1 VTASDVE
8 SRLETNFTLA
18 HRWGCVL
25 LLDEADIFLAERTKD
40 DFLRNS
46 LVSGLKSNI
55 YLACIVR
62 LIYVTVF
69 LRVLEYYSGILF
81 LTTNRVGAFD
91 EAFKSRI
98 HISLY
103 YPPLDEESTIQ
114 IWEMNLERTMN
125 RKAKS
130 GFRIKD
136 KEILRFAKAQYMR
149 SEEGRW
155 NGRQIRNAFQTAIA
169 LAEYDASDNKSDDDH
184 AETTRKASCI
194 TLRKKHFE
202 IVAKASLDFD
212 KYLNAVYGGQSA
224 SDRAYDRNN
233 RYDDHLMQN
242 ISTSEP
248 SGRRYGGQR
257 GHYSAS
263 RGSGGHGQ
271 RSISPAG
278 SFRLGPWRSA
288 YNDKPAKFP
297 PRSSRSTR
305 ERERAEEDETIT
317 SESDNNKD
325 EASVSN
331 GSMDADSTDQ
341 NSESESAA
349 EAKKKKAAVVKEK
362 DKGKEKVRV
371 KGKDKGREKEREKE
385 TRINKE
391 RRRR

>member
-1 VTASDVE
+1 
-8 SRLETNFTLA
+8 
-18 HRWGCVL
+18 
-25 LLDEADIFLAERTKD
+25 
-40 DFLRNS
+40 
-46 LVSGLKSNI
+46 
-55 YLACIVR
+55 
-62 LIYVTVF
+62 
-69 LRVLEYYSGILF
+69 
-81 LTTNRVGAFD
+81 
-91 EAFKSRI
+91 
-98 HISLY
+98 
-103 YPPLDEESTIQ
+103 
-114 IWEMNLERTMN
+114 MN

-130 GFRIKD
+130 DFRIKD

-149 SEEGRW
+149 LEEGRW

-184 AETTRKASCI
+184 AAEATRKASCI

-212 KYLNAVYGGQSA
+212 RYLNAVYGGQSA

-233 RYDDHLMQN
+233 RYDDHPIQN

-248 SGRRYGGQR
+248 SSRRYGDQR

-278 SFRLGPWRSA
+278 SFRLGPRRSA

-305 ERERAEEDETIT
+305 ERERAEEGNTIS
-317 SESDNNKD
+317 SESDNDKD
-325 EASVSN
+325 EASVSD
-331 GSMDADSTDQ
+331 GSVDADSTDQ

-349 EAKKKKAAVVKEK
+349 EAKRKKAAVVKEK
-362 DKGKEKVRV
+362 EKGKGKARE

-385 TRINKE
+385 TRTNKE